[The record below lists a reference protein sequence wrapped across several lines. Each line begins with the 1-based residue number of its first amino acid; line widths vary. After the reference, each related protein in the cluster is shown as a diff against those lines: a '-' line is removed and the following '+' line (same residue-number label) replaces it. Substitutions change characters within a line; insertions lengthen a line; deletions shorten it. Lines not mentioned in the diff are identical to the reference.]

1 MKKGK
6 QQKTNAIRLLEKA
19 KIDFQLHEY
28 PWREDH
34 SADQTSLEK
43 LDVSKQKLYKTIV
56 TNGDKTGVVVACIL
70 GTSEINLKSL
80 AKVSGNKKMELVH
93 LSELEKITGYIRGG
107 CSPIGM
113 KKMFPVYLSK
123 DAENLKKIIV
133 SAGRRGFQVELDP
146 EDLKGLVNAEYAD
159 IEA

>member
-28 PWREDH
+28 PWRDDH
-34 SADQTSLEK
+34 VADQTSLEEI
-43 LDVSKQKLYKTIV
+43 DASKQKLYKTIV
-56 TNGDKTGVVVACIL
+56 TIGDKTGVVVACIL
-70 GTSEINLKSL
+70 STSEINLKAL

-93 LSELEKITGYIRGG
+93 LNELEKTTGYIRGG

-113 KKMFPVYLSK
+113 KKLFPVYLSK
-123 DAENLKKIIV
+123 DAEDLDKIIV
-133 SAGRRGFQVELDP
+133 SAGRRGFQVELAP
-146 EDLKGLVNAEYAD
+146 EDLKELVNAKFAN

>member
-34 SADQTSLEK
+34 LADQTSLEG
-43 LDVSKQKLYKTIV
+43 LDASKQKLYKTIV
-56 TNGDKTGVVVACIL
+56 TNGDKTGVIVACIL

-80 AKVSGNKKMELVH
+80 AKASGNKKMELVH

-123 DAENLKKIIV
+123 DAEKLERIIV
-133 SAGRRGFQVELDP
+133 SAGRRGFQVELNP
-146 EDLKGLVNAEYAD
+146 EDLKKLVNAEYAD

>member
-43 LDVSKQKLYKTIV
+43 LDASKQKLYKTIV

-123 DAENLKKIIV
+123 DAENLEKIIV

-146 EDLKGLVNAEYAD
+146 ENLKGLVNAEYAD

>member
-123 DAENLKKIIV
+123 DAENLEKIIV

-146 EDLKGLVNAEYAD
+146 ENLKGLVNAEYAD

>member
-43 LDVSKQKLYKTIV
+43 LDASKQKLYKTIV

>member
-1 MKKGK
+1 MKKEK
-6 QQKTNAIRLLEKA
+6 LQKTNAIRMLEKE

-34 SADQTSLEK
+34 VVEQNNLEE
-43 LDVSKQKLYKTIV
+43 LDDSKQKLYKTIV
-56 TNGDKTGVVVACIL
+56 TNGDKTGIVVACIL
-70 GTSEINLKSL
+70 GTSEINLKAL
-80 AKVSGNKKMELVH
+80 AKVSGNKKMELLQ
-93 LSELEKITGYIRGG
+93 LSELEKTTGYIRGG

-113 KKMFPVYLSK
+113 KKLFPVYLSAK
-123 DAENLKKIIV
+123 AENLDKIII

-146 EDLKGLVNAEYAD
+146 QDLKKIVHAKFAE

>member
-28 PWREDH
+28 PWRDDH
-34 SADQTSLEK
+34 VADQTSLEEI
-43 LDVSKQKLYKTIV
+43 DASKQKLYKTIV
-56 TNGDKTGVVVACIL
+56 TIGDKTGVVVACIL
-70 GTSEINLKSL
+70 GTSEINLKAL

-93 LSELEKITGYIRGG
+93 LNELEKTTGYIRGG

-113 KKMFPVYLSK
+113 KKLFPVYLSK
-123 DAENLKKIIV
+123 DAEELDKIIV
-133 SAGRRGFQVELDP
+133 SAGRRGFQVELAP
-146 EDLKGLVNAEYAD
+146 EDLKKLVNAKFAN

>member
-43 LDVSKQKLYKTIV
+43 LDASKQKLYKTIV

-123 DAENLKKIIV
+123 DAENLEKIIV

>member
-43 LDVSKQKLYKTIV
+43 LDASKQKLYKTIV

-70 GTSEINLKSL
+70 GTSEINLKTL

-123 DAENLKKIIV
+123 DAENLEKIIV

-146 EDLKGLVNAEYAD
+146 ENLKGLVNAEYAD

>member
-19 KIDFQLHEY
+19 KIDFQLHEH
-28 PWREDH
+28 PWRDDH
-34 SADQTSLEK
+34 VADQTSLEEI
-43 LDVSKQKLYKTIV
+43 DASKQKLYKTIV
-56 TNGDKTGVVVACIL
+56 TIGDKTGVVVACIL
-70 GTSEINLKSL
+70 STSEINLKAL

-93 LSELEKITGYIRGG
+93 LNELEKTTGYIRGG

-113 KKMFPVYLSK
+113 KKLFPVYLSK
-123 DAENLKKIIV
+123 DAEELDKIIV
-133 SAGRRGFQVELDP
+133 SAGRRGFQVELAP
-146 EDLKGLVNAEYAD
+146 EDLKKLVNAKFAN